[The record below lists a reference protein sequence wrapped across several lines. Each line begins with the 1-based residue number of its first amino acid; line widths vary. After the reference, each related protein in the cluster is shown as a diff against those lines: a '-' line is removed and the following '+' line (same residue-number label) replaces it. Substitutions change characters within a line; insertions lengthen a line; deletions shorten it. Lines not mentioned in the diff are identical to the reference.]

1 MYGTWTKLWAQ
12 FKTWESDTIMSIII
26 FTDEETDT
34 EVYNILKNY
43 DMAMPK

>member
-1 MYGTWTKLWAQ
+1 MAPEPSYGLNLKR
-12 FKTWESDTIMSIII
+12 ESDTIMSIII
-26 FTDEETDT
+26 FYTDETDA

>member
-1 MYGTWTKLWAQ
+1 MCGTWTKLWAQ

-26 FTDEETDT
+26 FTDETGT

-43 DMAMPK
+43 HMAMPK